1 MSSSGCGEG
10 GVLRRGSSTLRSQT
24 LPADPQ
30 GTIETFTDLA
40 EKKSHIESRQFNY
53 FVQFQVVEPAGNKEE
68 KMLNYEIG
76 IALGSTITPNL
87 LFCAPLTWLGRK

>member
-1 MSSSGCGEG
+1 MSSLGCGEG
-10 GVLRRGSSTLRSQT
+10 GVLRRVSSTLRSQT

-40 EKKSHIESRQFNY
+40 ENKSHIESRKFNY
-53 FVQFQVVEPAGNKEE
+53 FVQSKVVEPAGNKEE

-76 IALGSTITPNL
+76 IALGSTIVLIYSFVFP
-87 LFCAPLTWLGRK
+87 